1 MDLMD
6 KKRALNNYM
15 DIIKAHIEGKTILV
29 RSKIIKEE
37 WYKLPN
43 NFTDFDFTNFEYK
56 IIPEHIPFE
65 TSEEVVKHIKGRMI
79 KVKNKNNV
87 YYNISH
93 INEHLIIIQ
102 GEFNNTSALTFK
114 QAFNL
119 IEFEDYEPFG
129 KLKEE

>member
-6 KKRALNNYM
+6 KECALNNYI
-15 DIIKAHIEGKTILV
+15 DIIKAHIEGKTILFKDRV
-29 RSKIIKEE
+29 INEE
-37 WYKLPN
+37 WHKVPDDFI
-43 NFTDFDFTNFEYK
+43 NFNFDYFEYK
-56 IIPEHIPFE
+56 IIPEYIPFE

-79 KVKNKNNV
+79 KVKNRNNV

-93 INEHLIIIQ
+93 VNEHLIIIQ

-119 IEFEDYEPFG
+119 IEFDNGEPFG
-129 KLKEE
+129 KLKE